1 MFYPEVGYRIETFHA
16 KHVFTRKFCGCMSL
30 RGGCAFACA
39 LWVGI
44 DLYVAILAYQ
54 TRNPIFSYL
63 DYYAFMVMGT
73 ISLIFVVTAFFGLFA
88 LFVDSPYLIHF
99 AHRITW
105 VAVSLFLTNFFA
117 DIIIFSVQE
126 QQYQNWCSNKSRDSV
141 DEAVTTE
148 AGVHVAA
155 TLIVEAVSDYYNC
168 HKLWQDELKLA
179 IAMFIVMT
187 ICYIYWATCLWS
199 YAQKLLTVNREAA
212 TALARGPP
220 PPPPPPPLHPPVP
233 PTVLNL
239 APSASEEYATR
250 DMKDQDQGQSAA
262 QIARRLVS
270 SLFQKG
276 W

>member
-1 MFYPEVGYRIETFHA
+1 
-16 KHVFTRKFCGCMSL
+16 MSL
-30 RGGCAFACA
+30 SA
-39 LWVGI
+39 
-44 DLYVAILAYQ
+44 
-54 TRNPIFSYL
+54 IFSYL

-88 LFVDSPYLIHF
+88 LFVVHLLVYDLWSVFTSFIFIIQDSPYLIHF

-187 ICYIYWATCLWS
+187 ICYVSCRSDFRCYKTG
-199 YAQKLLTVNREAA
+199 YLLHFLVDLLGNVSVVVRTKALDRQQRSCNRIGTRAS
-212 TALARGPP
+212 TS
-220 PPPPPPPLHPPVP
+220 
-233 PTVLNL
+233 TSTST
-239 APSASEEYATR
+239 SASTGSTDRVEPGTISQRGVCNPWYERSRSRSKRGANRPATR
-250 DMKDQDQGQSAA
+250 IISISKRMVMK
-262 QIARRLVS
+262 LN
-270 SLFQKG
+270 FCK
-276 W
+276 